1 VKLDDEPEVMD
12 VSALRMREAT
22 ITAALWMSVGVGLL
36 GGLYAALTWQRP
48 HRGELLV
55 LFVLAILTAIVV
67 YFLPREKIVRSRIR
81 EPFFLI
87 WTLSDF
93 AMLVVGTLAD
103 GGTASPLV
111 VVFFLPVVFS
121 SMSYPLASVAIVGV
135 ASVSSFLTVALIAG
149 GSSPAFQLGF
159 AFALLCTA
167 AMSAW
172 QAQNHNR
179 QHAALSRASRTDPL
193 TGCLNRR
200 GFQERAIAEIAE
212 LTRQGGHGAVVALD
226 IDHFKPVND
235 TFGHAAGDELLCW
248 FARTLEAAVR
258 PGDAVGRLGGDEFA
272 VLLADVEPS
281 EVQASAA
288 RLEAALGSRAPA
300 SLGIAVFP
308 DDGVELEALSRCAD
322 ARLYASRRGRTGS
335 SSSQPA
341 REAIRAAGPVQGVAE
356 QARRFAPTDLW
367 RAALEAMP
375 RSTRDAQP
383 IEEPDLQDSL
393 LEQIDASVIGTD
405 LQGNVISWNSGAEAL
420 YGWTEEEALGRSSR
434 DLIVPEDAQAAERLG
449 EEVLR
454 EGRWDGE
461 LLVRHKDGSL
471 FTVYVRNRLVRD
483 AAGIPTAIV
492 GVAVDISARVAA
504 ETELLQSRNY
514 AQAVTEFMGE
524 GLLTLDVEGR
534 VTYVNRAAEALIGW
548 TSGELRGRLIG
559 ELLGAPDPDGPPQPF
574 GETPIAEAIARD
586 TTIRVEDDTFTTG
599 GGRGLPV
606 AYTATPFHTD
616 DGLRGCIVLFQ
627 DITER
632 RVREEEHRR
641 DAETLAII
649 DRVESALLDE
659 RFVMHA
665 QPIIDLRSGEVI
677 QHELLLRMSE
687 PDGRLAAPG
696 EFLPVAERY
705 ALIGEIDW
713 WVIKQAT
720 ELAGSGCPVQ
730 LNLSARSVGDPDV
743 LEHIERCIEQWKVP
757 PGKIVVEIT
766 ETAIVEDQQAA
777 RAFAEGLHDLGCE
790 IALDD
795 FGTGY
800 GTLTYLKQIP
810 VDYLKLDIEFV
821 RDLASNSASRH
832 VVDAI
837 LTLARNF
844 QLRTVAEGVEDAE
857 TLALLSGLG
866 VDFAQGFHIAHPAAF
881 SRKPGD
887 LQGPP
892 AVDLS
897 GLTGRLPARRPV
909 RSHLAPGSERK
920 SATTGRRKR
929 TTPR

>member
-1 VKLDDEPEVMD
+1 MD

-22 ITAALWMSVGVGLL
+22 IAAALWMSVGVGLL
-36 GGLYAALTWQRP
+36 GGIYVALTWARP
-48 HRGELLV
+48 NRSELTV
-55 LFVLAILTAIVV
+55 LFVLALVTAIVV

-87 WTLSDF
+87 WTLTDF

-103 GGTASPLV
+103 GGTSSPLV
-111 VVFFLPVVFS
+111 LVFFLPVVFS
-121 SMSYPLASVAIVGV
+121 SMSYPLASVAVVGL
-135 ASVSSFLTVALIAG
+135 ASVWSYLVVALVAG
-149 GSSPAFQLGF
+149 GSSLAFQLSF

-172 QAQNHNR
+172 QAQNHKR
-179 QHAALSRASRTDPL
+179 QHKALAQASRTDPL

-200 GFQERAIAEIAE
+200 GFQERAVAEIAE
-212 LTRQGGHGAVVALD
+212 LTRHGRRGAVVALD

-248 FARTLEAAVR
+248 FARTLEANVR

-272 VLLADVEPS
+272 VLLGQVDPADVKVS
-281 EVQASAA
+281 TA

-300 SLGIAVFP
+300 SLGIAIFP
-308 DDGVELEALSRCAD
+308 DDGTDLEALTRCAD
-322 ARLYASRRGRTGS
+322 ARLYASRRGRVDNAASPGAPEPM
-335 SSSQPA
+335 PA
-341 REAIRAAGPVQGVAE
+341 AAPVEGVAE
-356 QARRFAPTDLW
+356 QARRFAPSDIF

-375 RSTRDAQP
+375 ARNPRDAQA
-383 IEEPDLQDSL
+383 IEETDLQDSL

-405 LQGNVISWNSGAEAL
+405 LRGNVISWNTGAEVL
-420 YGWTEEEALGRSSR
+420 YGWSEEEALGRSSR
-434 DLIVPEDAQAAERLG
+434 DLIIPENAEAAERLA

-461 LLVRHKDGSL
+461 LLVRRKDGSL
-471 FTVYVRNRLVRD
+471 FTIYVRNRLVRD
-483 AAGIPTAIV
+483 AEGNPTAIV

-524 GLLTLDVEGR
+524 GLVTLDLEGR
-534 VTYVNRAAEALIGW
+534 ITYVNRAAEALIGW
-548 TSGELRGRLIG
+548 TSGELRGRQIG
-559 ELLGAPDPDGPPQPF
+559 ELLGSQDSDGPPRPF
-574 GETPIAEAIARD
+574 SETPIAEALRRD
-586 TTIRVEDDTFTTG
+586 TTIRVDDDNFATG

-606 AYTATPFHTD
+606 AYTATPFNTD
-616 DGLRGCIVLFQ
+616 DGLRGCIVIFQ

-632 RVREEEHRR
+632 RRREEEHRR

-649 DRVESALLDE
+649 NRVEHAMLED
-659 RFVMHA
+659 RFVLHA
-665 QPIIDLRSGEVI
+665 QPIIDLRSGEVV
-677 QHELLLRMSE
+677 QHELLIRMRE
-687 PDGRLAAPG
+687 PDGRIAQPG
-696 EFLPVAERY
+696 EFLPVLERY

-720 ELAGSGCPVQ
+720 ELAGGGCPVQ

-743 LEHIERCIEQWKVP
+743 LGHIERCIEQWKVP

-766 ETAIVEDQQAA
+766 ETAIVEDQAAA
-777 RAFAEGLHDLGCE
+777 RAFAEGLHALGCE

-821 RDLASNSASRH
+821 RDLATNSASRH
-832 VVDAI
+832 VVHAI

-844 QLRTVAEGVEDAE
+844 NLQTVAEGVEDAE

-866 VDFAQGFHIAHPAAF
+866 VDFAQGFHIARPAPYETV
-881 SRKPGD
+881 PGD
-887 LQGPP
+887 LQDP
-892 AVDLS
+892 VEMDLG
-897 GLTGRLPARRPV
+897 GLESRIPARRRRTLQLV
-909 RSHLAPGSERK
+909 SSSENK
-920 SATTGRRKR
+920 SATPQRRR
-929 TTPR
+929 RSAR

>member
-1 VKLDDEPEVMD
+1 MD

-22 ITAALWMSVGVGLL
+22 IAAALWMSLGVGLL
-36 GGLYAALTWQRP
+36 GGLYVALTWDQPNRS
-48 HRGELLV
+48 ELLV
-55 LFVLAILTAIVV
+55 LFALALLTAITV

-87 WTLSDF
+87 WTLTDF
-93 AMLVVGTLAD
+93 AMLIVGTLAD

-111 VVFFLPVVFS
+111 LVFFLPVVFS

-135 ASVSSFLTVALIAG
+135 ASVWSYLAVALIAG
-149 GSSPAFQLGF
+149 GSSLAFQLSF
-159 AFALLCTA
+159 AIALLCTA
-167 AMSAW
+167 VMSAW
-172 QAQNHNR
+172 QAQNHKR
-179 QHAALSRASRTDPL
+179 QHRALAEASRTDPL

-200 GFQERAIAEIAE
+200 GFQERAVAEIAE
-212 LTRQGGHGAVVALD
+212 LTRQGLRGAVVALD

-248 FARTLEAAVR
+248 FTRTLEAAVR
-258 PGDAVGRLGGDEFA
+258 PGDAVGRMGGDEFA
-272 VLLADVEPS
+272 VLLGRVEPEEIRS
-281 EVQASAA
+281 CTA

-322 ARLYASRRGRTGS
+322 ARLYASRRGRAGNS
-335 SSSQPA
+335 SPAPPRQPLP
-341 REAIRAAGPVQGVAE
+341 AAEPVDGVVE

-375 RSTRDAQP
+375 ARNPREAPAAID
-383 IEEPDLQDSL
+383 EPDLQDSL
-393 LEQIDASVIGTD
+393 LEQIDASVLATD
-405 LQGNVISWNSGAEAL
+405 LEGNVISWNTGAEAL
-420 YGWTEEEALGRSSR
+420 YGWTEEEAIGRSSR
-434 DLIVPEDAQAAERLG
+434 DLIVPENAEAAERLG

-454 EGRWDGE
+454 DGRWDGE
-461 LLVRHKDGSL
+461 LEVRHKDGSL

-483 AAGIPTAIV
+483 AEGNPTAIV

-524 GLLTLDVEGR
+524 GLLTLDLEGR
-534 VTYVNRAAEALIGW
+534 ITYVNRTAEALIGW
-548 TSGELRGRLIG
+548 TSGELRGRQIC
-559 ELLGAPDPDGPPQPF
+559 ELLDFENADRPTRPF
-574 GETPIAEAIARD
+574 LETPIAEALARD
-586 TTIRVEDDTFTTG
+586 TTIRVENDTFATG

-606 AYTATPFHTD
+606 AYTATPFNID
-616 DGLRGCIVLFQ
+616 DGLRGCIVIFQ
-627 DITER
+627 DVTER
-632 RVREEEHRR
+632 RRREEEHRR

-649 DRVESALLDE
+649 DRVESAMLEE
-659 RFVMHA
+659 RFVLHA
-665 QPIIDLRSGEVI
+665 QPIVDLRSGRVI
-677 QHELLLRMSE
+677 QHELLIRMLE
-687 PDGRLAAPG
+687 PDGRVAPPG

-720 ELAGSGCPVQ
+720 ELAGAGYPVQ

-743 LEHIERCIEQWKVP
+743 LEHIERCIEQWQVP

-766 ETAIVEDQQAA
+766 ETAIVEDQGAA
-777 RAFAEGLHDLGCE
+777 RSFAEGLRTLGCA

-810 VDYLKLDIEFV
+810 VDFLKLDIEFV
-821 RDLASNSASRH
+821 RDLASSSASRH

-837 LTLARNF
+837 LTLAGNF
-844 QLRTVAEGVEDAE
+844 DLQTVAEGVEDAD
-857 TLALLSGLG
+857 TLALLADLG
-866 VDFAQGFHIAHPAAF
+866 VDFAQGFHIARPAPF
-881 SRKPGD
+881 SVAPGD
-887 LQGPP
+887 LQGPIELDLPGLQAHRP
-892 AVDLS
+892 AGRTR
-897 GLTGRLPARRPV
+897 GLQLV
-909 RSHLAPGSERK
+909 SGSERK
-920 SATTGRRKR
+920 SASPQRRR
-929 TTPR
+929 RSAR